1 MIPASFD
8 YLRADSVDEAVAAL
22 KEHGED
28 AKLLAGGHSLLPLM
42 RLRLAAPGV
51 LVDIGRA
58 EGLRGVS
65 ANGVLTI
72 GALTTHD
79 AIANDPLVRSHC
91 GVLADV
97 ATTIGDPQVRHRGTI
112 GGSIAHGDAAGDL
125 PAVMLA
131 LGATIVAQGPAGRRE
146 IAASDFF
153 VDFLTTALAPDE
165 VLVEIRV
172 PMLDTSWGWDY
183 QKFTRAAQGWAMV
196 GVLALV
202 KRGGGRV
209 EEARVA
215 LTNMATVPLRASAVE
230 AALASGASIEV
241 ASASASEGTSPSSDL
256 HASAE
261 FRRHLVGVLTH
272 RALAAASA

>member
-42 RLRLAAPGV
+42 RLRLAAPSV
-51 LVDIGRA
+51 LVDIGRV

-79 AIANDPLVRSHC
+79 ALATDPLVRSHC

-97 ATTIGDPQVRHRGTI
+97 AETIGDPQVRHRGTI

-131 LGATIVAQGPAGRRE
+131 LGATMVAQGPAGRRE

-165 VLVEIRV
+165 VLVEVRV
-172 PMLDTSWGWDY
+172 PMLDASWGWDY

-202 KRGGGRV
+202 KRGAGGI

-215 LTNMATVPLRASAVE
+215 LTNMATVPLRAGGVE
-230 AALASGASIEV
+230 AALASGASIEDAC
-241 ASASASEGTSPSSDL
+241 ASAAEGTRPSTDL

-261 FRRHLVGVLTH
+261 FRRHLVGVLAR